1 MGTHTFSTIAGNAAA
16 GGTGGSSGSITG
28 TLLTDNM
35 QEPNDDGGT
44 TAIGMIESQ
53 SAVGT
58 GAPQAETDNDVV
70 WYVSGT
76 QGLRIKIRS
85 QGSAT
90 TSGQNTLAL
99 DSSICIAP
107 SASGGQSTALTSSY
121 QDMYVF
127 NAGQTITALKIT
139 GTCIAT
145 SDDGSGL
152 ASGGGSLSVTAPL
165 RTLAGSAITS
175 TAGQTFDSGWITS
188 NLTTT
193 GVHLR
198 VNQGHASA
206 STSPEETI
214 QYNYNCEVEF
224 WARATGVAD
233 TKMKTV
239 RFRYITAQT
248 NNDALG

>member
-1 MGTHTFSTIAGNAAA
+1 MGTHTFSTIAGNSVA

-44 TAIGMIESQ
+44 TSIGMLESQ
-53 SAVGT
+53 SAIGT

-70 WYVSGT
+70 FYLSGT
-76 QGLRIKIRS
+76 QGIRIKIRS
-85 QGSAT
+85 QGSAST
-90 TSGQNTLAL
+90 TGQNAVAIDTSL
-99 DSSICIAP
+99 CTAP
-107 SASGGQSTALTSSY
+107 GATGGQQTNLTSSY
-121 QDMYVF
+121 QDLYSF
-127 NAGQTITALKIT
+127 NANQTITALKIT

-145 SDDGSGL
+145 SDDGVGI
-152 ASGGGSLSVTAPL
+152 ASGGGNLSVTAPL
-165 RTLAGSAITS
+165 RTLAGTPITS

-198 VNQGHASA
+198 VNQGHATA
-206 STSPEETI
+206 STAPEEEI
-214 QYNYNCEVEF
+214 DYNYNCEVEF
-224 WARATGVAD
+224 WARASGVAD

-239 RFRYITAQT
+239 RFRYITSQT
-248 NNDALG
+248 NNDTLG